1 MKKIAVWSA
10 GMTVPALSLLVPL
23 ASRSEPQAPSA
34 QFIETTVQPR
44 EAFSLI
50 QKNKD
55 NPQFVV
61 LDVRTP
67 EEFGSGHVDGAIN
80 IDYNSGGFKTLI
92 SESRQDADLPR
103 LLPHRQTKR
112 ESDESDGRPRLCQC
126 CKDEG
131 GRPWVAVRGPSF
143 GEVADTPSFT
153 AGLGMW
159 SR

>member
-1 MKKIAVWSA
+1 MCRS
-10 GMTVPALSLLVPL
+10 PP
-23 ASRSEPQAPSA
+23 RSEPQALSA

-44 EAFSLI
+44 EAFALI

-67 EEFGSGHVDGAIN
+67 EEFGSGHVDGAID

-92 SESRQDADLPR
+92 SELDKTRTYPR

-112 ESDESDGRPRLCQC
+112 ESDENDGRPRLCS
-126 CKDEG
+126 
-131 GRPWVAVRGPSF
+131 V
-143 GEVADTPSFT
+143 
-153 AGLGMW
+153 L
-159 SR
+159 